1 MEKKR
6 HNTRHAA
13 ALAAAAASSEPCAST
28 SPSHSS
34 SPPLTD
40 QKSPSSSPDM
50 TSKTDM
56 FESFQAWALKT
67 YGDSAKTKTVTR
79 RKYNRILKILRGE
92 EQTSAENSKFR
103 FWVKAKGFK
112 IGPPSGYS
120 SSAKLTDQVL
130 YIPCSKLPTSG
141 SVDKSESTI
150 YKKVAVVENF
160 YDIIYGVHVEMDG
173 RGGKHA
179 GQKRTYKAI
188 AEMYSFL
195 PREAVTHFLMSCTDC
210 QKRMH
215 LGAEQQPKTST
226 GNHDNGHQPDESIS
240 SLDITAGDD
249 TDSLHIDYSLPITTT
264 YLKHMRSLG
273 YSEEDALNPDREIYL
288 LISSPLLK
296 DRTFPYTPVVENS
309 ADSEDVE
316 SEVSEEPN
324 TPLNPAAVG
333 LMYDGAVKEETGIES
348 PVTQPSAG
356 PSRRRSAARSRNN
369 ERKHESP
376 MQWSETI
383 SDEPINMTKA
393 EYSGNNDHS
402 FEQAASPCN
411 GCSKREAASTP
422 DNLSAGTKDDDDE
435 DDEDDPDKIDT
446 NKYDPE
452 RLKAFNMFVRLF
464 VDENLDRMIPISR
477 QPKDKIQAIID
488 SCARQFPEFGERAR
502 KRIRTYLKSCRRNKR
517 TRDSTNWELG
527 RNSQPHLT
535 SALAEQILANAC
547 ENESQNAKRMRLG
560 LKPIAAEIEKT
571 RAEALCSPT
580 QESILQSSQ
589 RHGKSTQSSTLT
601 NGTQGSP
608 SYSSSPYRIVPN
620 ATTNGHSSPVAFANN
635 NNGPTDLSMKKSS
648 STGSVDSPVKQ
659 SLNQSEVVAV
669 KQLIAGYRES
679 AAFLLRSADELE
691 QLLLQ
696 QN

>member
-1 MEKKR
+1 MLIEI
-6 HNTRHAA
+6 
-13 ALAAAAASSEPCAST
+13 
-28 SPSHSS
+28 
-34 SPPLTD
+34 
-40 QKSPSSSPDM
+40 
-50 TSKTDM
+50 
-56 FESFQAWALKT
+56 FES
-67 YGDSAKTKTVTR
+67 GGGE
-79 RKYNRILKILRGE
+79 RGE
-92 EQTSAENSKFR
+92 SM
-103 FWVKAKGFK
+103 V
-112 IGPPSGYS
+112 
-120 SSAKLTDQVL
+120 
-130 YIPCSKLPTSG
+130 
-141 SVDKSESTI
+141 

-215 LGAEQQPKTST
+215 LGAEQQQKTST
-226 GNHDNGHQPDESIS
+226 GNHDNGHHLDESIS
-240 SLDITAGDD
+240 SLDTTAGDD

-273 YSEEDALNPDREIYL
+273 YSEEDALNPDRE
-288 LISSPLLK
+288 
-296 DRTFPYTPVVENS
+296 
-309 ADSEDVE
+309 DSEDVE

-324 TPLNPAAVG
+324 TPLNPVAAG
-333 LMYDGAVKEETGIES
+333 QMYDGSGKDDNGIES
-348 PVTQPSAG
+348 PVNPTPAG
-356 PSRRRSAARSRNN
+356 PSRKRAVAKH
-369 ERKHESP
+369 RKNDNQ
-376 MQWSETI
+376 MQWSESVTE
-383 SDEPINMTKA
+383 EPINMTKGD
-393 EYSGNNDHS
+393 YSTNNHESSYDV
-402 FEQAASPCN
+402 AMSPSCN
-411 GCSKREAASTP
+411 GFAKREASSTP

-435 DDEDDPDKIDT
+435 DDDDDTDKIDI

-488 SCARQFPEFGERAR
+488 SCTRQFPEFGERAR
-502 KRIRTYLKSCRRNKR
+502 KRIRTYLKSCRRTKR
-517 TRDSTNWELG
+517 SRDNTNWEFQ
-527 RNSQPHLT
+527 RNAQPHLT

-560 LKPIAAEIEKT
+560 LKPVSAEVERPRSET
-571 RAEALCSPT
+571 PRSPP
-580 QESILQSSQ
+580 QETIPQPTSRQ
-589 RHGKSTQSSTLT
+589 GKSQTSSLQ
-601 NGTQGSP
+601 NGTQT
-608 SYSSSPYRIVPN
+608 SSTYTYRLVPN
-620 ATTNGHSSPVAFANN
+620 ATTNGNLSSVANAS
-635 NNGPTDLSMKKSS
+635 NGPTDLSMKKV
-648 STGSVDSPVKQ
+648 STSQISNNPPPPPHQ
-659 SLNQSEVVAV
+659 SLNSGEVIAV

>member
-1 MEKKR
+1 MI
-6 HNTRHAA
+6 
-13 ALAAAAASSEPCAST
+13 
-28 SPSHSS
+28 
-34 SPPLTD
+34 
-40 QKSPSSSPDM
+40 PSSASG
-50 TSKTDM
+50 
-56 FESFQAWALKT
+56 E
-67 YGDSAKTKTVTR
+67 
-79 RKYNRILKILRGE
+79 RGE
-92 EQTSAENSKFR
+92 
-103 FWVKAKGFK
+103 
-112 IGPPSGYS
+112 
-120 SSAKLTDQVL
+120 
-130 YIPCSKLPTSG
+130 
-141 SVDKSESTI
+141 STV

-240 SLDITAGDD
+240 SLDIAAGDD

-273 YSEEDALNPDREIYL
+273 YSEEDALNPDRE
-288 LISSPLLK
+288 
-296 DRTFPYTPVVENS
+296 
-309 ADSEDVE
+309 DSEDVE

-324 TPLNPAAVG
+324 TPLNPAAAG
-333 LMYDGAVKEETGIES
+333 LMYDGAAKEEAGIES
-348 PVTQPSAG
+348 PVTQTSAAG
-356 PSRRRSAARSRNN
+356 PSRRRSAVRQRNH

-376 MQWSETI
+376 MQWSESI

-393 EYSGNNDHS
+393 EYSGNTDNS
-402 FEQAASPCN
+402 FEQVASPCN
-411 GCSKREAASTP
+411 GCSKREASSTP
-422 DNLSAGTKDDDDE
+422 DNLSAGTKEDDDE
-435 DDEDDPDKIDT
+435 DDDDDPDKIDT

-560 LKPIAAEIEKT
+560 LKPIAAEVERA
-571 RAEALCSPT
+571 RAETPRSPP

-589 RHGKSTQSSTLT
+589 RHAKSTQASSLA
-601 NGTQGSP
+601 NGTQSSP
-608 SYSSSPYRIVPN
+608 SYSSPYRIVPN

-635 NNGPTDLSMKKSS
+635 GPTDLSMKKST

>member
-13 ALAAAAASSEPCAST
+13 ALAAAAASSEPCASS

-130 YIPCSKLPTSG
+130 YIPCSKLPSSG
-141 SVDKSESTI
+141 SGDKSESTV

-226 GNHDNGHQPDESIS
+226 GNHDNSHQPDESIS

-333 LMYDGAVKEETGIES
+333 LMYDGVVKEETGIISHAETGIES
-348 PVTQPSAG
+348 PQASA
-356 PSRRRSAARSRNN
+356 SRRRSAARNRNH

-393 EYSGNNDHS
+393 EYSGHS

-411 GCSKREAASTP
+411 GCAKREASSTP
-422 DNLSAGTKDDDDE
+422 DNLSAGTKEDDDE
-435 DDEDDPDKIDT
+435 DDDDDPDKIDT

-488 SCARQFPEFGERAR
+488 SCTRQFPEFGERAR

-517 TRDSTNWELG
+517 TRDTTNWELG

-560 LKPIAAEIEKT
+560 LKPISAEIERT

-580 QESILQSSQ
+580 QDSILQ
-589 RHGKSTQSSTLT
+589 RHGKSTQASTLT
-601 NGTQGSP
+601 NGSP
-608 SYSSSPYRIVPN
+608 SYSSPYRVVPN
-620 ATTNGHSSPVAFANN
+620 APTNGHSSPVAFANN
-635 NNGPTDLSMKKSS
+635 GPTDLSMKKST
-648 STGSVDSPVKQ
+648 STCSAGSPVKQ